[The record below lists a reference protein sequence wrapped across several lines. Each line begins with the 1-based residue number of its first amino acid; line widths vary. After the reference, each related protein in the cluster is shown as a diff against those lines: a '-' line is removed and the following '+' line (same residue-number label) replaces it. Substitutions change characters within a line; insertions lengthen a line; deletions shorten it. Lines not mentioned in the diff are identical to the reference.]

1 MHGEPLI
8 IPRPEHAVSRRSLS
22 PNALKTL
29 YRLRDNGF
37 TAFLV
42 GGCVRDFLLGREP
55 KDFDVVTDATP
66 GQVKRLFRNCRLVG
80 RRFRLAH
87 LHFGDEII
95 EVATFRS
102 AQPELPGDEESGDRP
117 PRHLVSEE
125 GVVLRDNV
133 FGTPEEDALRRD
145 FTVNALFYNIADFSI
160 IDYVGGMEDMRHGVI
175 RTIGAP
181 RQRFIEDPVRMAR
194 AVRFAAL
201 LGFEVEEVTWQAL
214 LELAPT
220 ITRSTPPRLYEE
232 ILKLFLQGEAEAS
245 YQLLR
250 RTGLLAALFPRFNAW
265 LETETAGFPH
275 VWVGKALDLVDDRR
289 GAGEEVPPHVLL
301 ALLFGQYLEEKGE
314 CFRAEGAS
322 PQQATDMA
330 MAEFLEETVTTVLIP
345 HRVALMV
352 RQILAIQHRF
362 RKTPGRHP
370 LSFVARPGFGDA
382 LAYLRFRAEVT
393 GEGRELCTWW
403 ERFVREHPL
412 PQQQEDS
419 EAPEQSPRRK
429 RKRRRGRGK
438 PREMR
443 EGPGSNEPSK

>member
-1 MHGEPLI
+1 MLEEPSI
-8 IPRPEHAVSRRSLS
+8 IPRPEHGVSRRLLS

-37 TAFLV
+37 TAYLV
-42 GGCVRDFLLGREP
+42 GGCVRDLLLGREP
-55 KDFDVVTDATP
+55 KDFDVATDATP

-87 LHFGDEII
+87 LHFGDEVI
-95 EVATFRS
+95 EVATFRA
-102 AQPELPGDEESGDRP
+102 AQPEPAGEEEPGDRP

-133 FGTPEEDALRRD
+133 FGTPGEDALRRD

-160 IDYVGGMEDMRHGVI
+160 IDYAAGMADLRRGVI
-175 RTIGAP
+175 RTIGDP
-181 RQRFIEDPVRMAR
+181 RQRFTEDPVRMAR

-201 LGFEVEEVTWQAL
+201 LGFEVEEETWQAL

-220 ITRSTPPRLYEE
+220 ITRSTAPRLYEE

-265 LETETAGFPH
+265 LDTETAGFPH
-275 VWVGKALDLVDDRR
+275 AWVGKALDFVDGRR
-289 GAGEEVPPHVLL
+289 GKGEDVPPHVLL

-314 CFRAEGAS
+314 RFRAEGAP
-322 PQQATDMA
+322 PQQAADMA
-330 MAEFLEETVTTVLIP
+330 MAEFLEETVPIVQIP

-352 RQILAIQHRF
+352 RQILAMQHRF
-362 RKTPGRHP
+362 LKTPGRHP
-370 LSFVARPGFGDA
+370 LSFVARPGFSDA
-382 LAYLRFRAEVT
+382 CVYLCFRAEVM
-393 GEGRELCTWW
+393 GEGRELSAWW

-412 PQQQEDS
+412 PPPQEGGETSDR
-419 EAPEQSPRRK
+419 SPRR
-429 RKRRRGRGK
+429 RRRRHRSGRGK
-438 PREMR
+438 RRET
-443 EGPGSNEPSK
+443 

>member
-1 MHGEPLI
+1 MHGDPLI

-42 GGCVRDFLLGREP
+42 GGCVRDLSLGREP

-66 GQVKRLFRNCRLVG
+66 SQVKRLFRNCRLVG

-87 LHFGDEII
+87 LHFSDEII
-95 EVATFRS
+95 EVATFRA
-102 AQPELPGDEESGDRP
+102 AQPELSGEEEAGDLP

-133 FGTPEEDALRRD
+133 FGTPQEDALRRD

-160 IDYVGGMEDMRHGVI
+160 IDYAGGMEDMRRGVI
-175 RTIGAP
+175 RTIGDP
-181 RQRFIEDPVRMAR
+181 RQRFTEDPVRMAR

-201 LGFEVEEVTWQAL
+201 LGFEVEETTWQAL
-214 LELAPT
+214 IELAPT

-250 RTGLLAALFPRFNAW
+250 RTGLFAALFPGFNAW
-265 LETETAGFPH
+265 LDTETEGFPH
-275 VWVGKALDLVDDRR
+275 VWVGKALELVDERR
-289 GAGEEVPPHVLL
+289 GAGEEVPPHVLF
-301 ALLFGQYLEEKGE
+301 ALLFGQYLEEKEEG
-314 CFRAEGAS
+314 FRAKGVP
-322 PQQATDMA
+322 PQQAADMA
-330 MAEFLEETVTTVLIP
+330 MAEFLGETVSTVQIP
-345 HRVALMV
+345 HRVALMT
-352 RQILAIQHRF
+352 RQILAMQHRL

-370 LSFVARPGFGDA
+370 LSFVARHGFDEA
-382 LAYLRFRAEVT
+382 CAYLHFRVEVT
-393 GEGRELCTWW
+393 GEGRELYAWW

-412 PQQQEDS
+412 SSQ
-419 EAPEQSPRRK
+419 PEGGEVPGQTPRRR
-429 RKRRRGRGK
+429 RKRRRSGRGK
-438 PREMR
+438 PREM
-443 EGPGSNEPSK
+443 

>member
-8 IPRPEHAVSRRSLS
+8 IPRPEHTVSRRLLS

-42 GGCVRDFLLGREP
+42 GGCVRDLLLGREP

-66 GQVKRLFRNCRLVG
+66 GQVRRLFRNCRLVG

-102 AQPELPGDEESGDRP
+102 AQPELPGEEESADRS

-133 FGTPEEDALRRD
+133 FDTPGEDALRRD

-160 IDYVGGMEDMRHGVI
+160 IDYAEGMKDMRRGVI
-175 RTIGAP
+175 RTIGEP
-181 RQRFIEDPVRMAR
+181 RQRFTEDPVRMAR

-201 LGFEVEEVTWQAL
+201 LGFEMEEATWQAI

-232 ILKLFLQGEAEAS
+232 VLKLFLQGEAEAS

-265 LETETAGFPH
+265 LDTETGGFPH
-275 VWVGKALDLVDDRR
+275 VWVGKALELVDKRR
-289 GAGEEVPPHVLL
+289 GAGEDVPPHVLL

-314 CFRAEGAS
+314 RFRAEGAP
-322 PQQATDMA
+322 PQQAADMA
-330 MAEFLEETVTTVLIP
+330 MAEFLEETVPTVQIP
-345 HRVALMV
+345 HRVALMT
-352 RQILAIQHRF
+352 RQILAMQHRF

-370 LSFVARPGFGDA
+370 LSFVARQGFGEA
-382 LAYLRFRAEVT
+382 CAYLRFRAEVM
-393 GEGRELCTWW
+393 GEGQELPDWW
-403 ERFVREHPL
+403 ARFVREHPL
-412 PQQQEDS
+412 PPPLEGG
-419 EAPEQSPRRK
+419 EAPKQPPRR
-429 RKRRRGRGK
+429 RRRLRRRSGRGK
-438 PREMR
+438 HRDV
-443 EGPGSNEPSK
+443 